1 MKLDAL
7 DQNIII
13 ALEDDGRKPFRE
25 IARELEIA
33 EATVRARVNRLL
45 EAGLIHITAVGD
57 PLKLGVEIMALIL
70 IKVRPGAVQET
81 AKALAGYSNVRF
93 VATSFGSADIIIQ
106 TLHPNLQSLH
116 TFVSQELPQAAP
128 HVTNTETFQLA
139 QRVKSTWNWR
149 TWFEQQG
156 NIRDVHHA

>member
-7 DQNIII
+7 DQSIIV

-25 IARELEIA
+25 IARELNVA

-57 PLKLGVEIMALIL
+57 PLKLGVEVMAIIL
-70 IKVRPGAVQET
+70 IKVKPGGIRET
-81 AKALAGYSNVRF
+81 AEILAKYANVRF
-93 VATSFGSADIIIQ
+93 VGTAFGSADIILQ

-116 TFVSQELPQAAP
+116 DFVSRELPLAAP
-128 HVTNTETFQLA
+128 LITNTETFQLA
-139 QRVKSTWNWR
+139 ERVKSTWNWR

-156 NIRDVHHA
+156 ELQNA

>member
-7 DQNIII
+7 DQRIII

-25 IARELEIA
+25 IGRELGVA
-33 EATVRARVNRLL
+33 EATVRTRVNRLL

-57 PLKLGVEIMALIL
+57 PLKLGVEVMALVL

-81 AKALAGYSNVRF
+81 AEALAGYSNVRF

-106 TLHPNLQSLH
+106 TLHPHLQSLH
-116 TFVSQELPQAAP
+116 TFVSQELPRAAP
-128 HVTNTETFQLA
+128 HITNTETFQLA
-139 QRVKSTWNWR
+139 QKVKSTWNWR

-156 NIRDVHHA
+156 SLGEVQHA